1 MRAKHK
7 EREEAISLRKS
18 GLTYSE
24 IRRQLNVSPSSL
36 SNWLKHIALTTSQ
49 QERIAQL
56 QEIKR
61 VEGITKHKEKV
72 ARSSTQIK
80 TQAAAAITPLSAKEL
95 LLVGTALYWAEG
107 SKQTKKSISQGLIF
121 NNSDAKMIQLYYH
134 WLTKTLQIKPEEILI
149 EIYIH
154 INQIHRKSQIIE
166 YWSSKLSLPAT
177 KFDRIYV
184 KHHTTQKN
192 DSRREYYGLARVVVR
207 RSTNLNR
214 QVSGWIQGI
223 CNQCGI
229 V

>member
-80 TQAAAAITPLSAKEL
+80 ARAATEITPLSAKEL

-121 NNSDAKMIQLYYH
+121 NNSDAKMIQLY
-134 WLTKTLQIKPEEILI
+134 
-149 EIYIH
+149 
-154 INQIHRKSQIIE
+154 
-166 YWSSKLSLPAT
+166 LSLAYEDTPNKA
-177 KFDRIYV
+177 RR
-184 KHHTTQKN
+184 
-192 DSRREYYGLARVVVR
+192 DSYRDLYSHKSNPPQISNY
-207 RSTNLNR
+207 
-214 QVSGWIQGI
+214 
-223 CNQCGI
+223 
-229 V
+229 